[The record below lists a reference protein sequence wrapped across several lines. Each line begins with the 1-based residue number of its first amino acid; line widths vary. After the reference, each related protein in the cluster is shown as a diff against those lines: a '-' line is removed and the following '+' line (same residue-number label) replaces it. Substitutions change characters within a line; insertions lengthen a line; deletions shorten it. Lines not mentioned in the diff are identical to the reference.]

1 MELECPRLLAP
12 DVTSNRYS
20 QTDLNCTHSK
30 HKTRMPCIVIPWR
43 DLTVSRLGNPRR
55 CSSLD
60 VLTLAQALSP
70 ESYPNA
76 PLPGTATVGQYP
88 DGIWSAKRLRESLP
102 NGDARFAQLLGLTAR
117 PGATQ
122 GGAAPRERKPFLPPL
137 IKPAKTV
144 WRMGTVDIG
153 ARTGQHAYKEKGV
166 CPKRRFGCGCPF
178 GRRI

>member
-1 MELECPRLLAP
+1 MSTAAGTRRHLQSVLANGFL
-12 DVTSNRYS
+12 VYA
-20 QTDLNCTHSK
+20 CIAI
-30 HKTRMPCIVIPWR
+30 PCR
-43 DLTVSRLGNPRR
+43 DLAVSRLGNSRL

-70 ESYPNA
+70 ESNPNA

-88 DGIWSAKRLRESLP
+88 DGIWSAKRLHESLP
-102 NGDARFAQLLGLTAR
+102 NGDARLVQLVGLTAR

-122 GGAAPRERKPFLPPL
+122 GGSAPHEHKPFLPPL

-153 ARTGQHAYKEKGV
+153 ARTGQHAYVENV

-178 GRRI
+178 GRRV